1 MVHNTE
7 FQGLKCF
14 IVLCLLKSVLF
25 LCNKVWIPPFEACY
39 TCLFMY
45 ALKYNIIPKKIR
57 HWSHIFLRHCCVL
70 ETMMRVFFNKGMLI
84 KAAVLDKRAM
94 TEKSI
99 RSFHCSMRTAS
110 LASLKI
116 IWPPVQNSADVT
128 IQSSICIFF
137 VCVCFPSTLFLLQSE
152 RNQLFLFLCC
162 CSSR

>member
-1 MVHNTE
+1 MDPT
-7 FQGLKCF
+7 FW
-14 IVLCLLKSVLF
+14 SM
-25 LCNKVWIPPFEACY
+25 CY
-39 TCLFMY
+39 ACLFMY
-45 ALKYNIIPKKIR
+45 ALKYNIVPKKIR

-116 IWPPVQNSADVT
+116 IWPPVQNGADVT
-128 IQSSICIFF
+128 IQSCICIFF
-137 VCVCFPSTLFLLQSE
+137 FFVCVSVSLLHY
-152 RNQLFLFLCC
+152 FC
-162 CSSR
+162 CSLNITDSLSLLLFIKIKVEIRRICHVV